1 MARIFDSARDFDRA
15 TGASVEERLVRLERL
30 ATLMD
35 AARVVPGT
43 NIRFGADAVIG
54 LIPGAGDL
62 VSAAISSLIVL
73 EARRMGAP
81 GHLVARMVANI
92 AIDGAVGTV
101 PVLGDIF
108 DVAFRANLRNVRLPR
123 KPFEKRARL

>member
-1 MARIFDSARDFDRA
+1 MARIFDSTSDFDRA

-35 AARVVPGT
+35 AALVVPGT

-101 PVLGDIF
+101 PLLGDIF
-108 DVAFRANLRNVRLPR
+108 DVAFRANLRNVRLLR
-123 KPFEKRARL
+123 KHFEKTDRL

>member
-35 AARVVPGT
+35 AALVVPGT

-108 DVAFRANLRNVRLPR
+108 DFAFRANLRNVRLLR
-123 KPFEKRARL
+123 KHFEKTDRL

>member
-1 MARIFDSARDFDRA
+1 MARIFDSTSDFDRA

-108 DVAFRANLRNVRLPR
+108 DVAFRANLRNVRLLR
-123 KPFEKRARL
+123 KHFEKTDRL

>member
-15 TGASVEERLVRLERL
+15 TGASVEERLVRMERL

-35 AARVVPGT
+35 AALVVPGT

-101 PVLGDIF
+101 PLLGDIF
-108 DVAFRANLRNVRLPR
+108 DVAFRANLRNVRLLR
-123 KPFEKRARL
+123 KHFEKTDRL

>member
-35 AARVVPGT
+35 AALVVPGT

-81 GHLVARMVANI
+81 GHLVARMVGNI

-108 DVAFRANLRNVRLPR
+108 DVAFRANLRNVRLLR
-123 KPFEKRARL
+123 KHFEKTDRL

>member
-35 AARVVPGT
+35 AALVVPGT

-81 GHLVARMVANI
+81 GHLVARMVGNI

-108 DVAFRANLRNVRLPR
+108 DVAFRANQRNVRLLR
-123 KPFEKRARL
+123 KHFEKTDRL